1 MFFDSNSKVIST
13 KMGDFVSYMVCA
25 PYVVVLLIEHLHSSV
40 TWQGISVDIK
50 NMCKDEIWLCA
61 QI

>member
-50 NMCKDEIWLCA
+50 NMCKDEI
-61 QI
+61 